1 MLTESSAMAR
11 ALELAW
17 RGWGR
22 VAPNPMVGCVLLQ
35 DGIPVGEGW
44 HAEDGGAHAERV
56 ALDAAGDRARGA
68 TAVVTLEP
76 CVHQGRQPPCSE
88 ALIAAGIARVV
99 VATADPNP
107 IAAGG
112 AAQLRAAGIPVEFGL
127 MADDARRMNAP
138 FFHRYSSVDRPWTM
152 LKLALSLD
160 GRIADAAGRSRWI
173 SGAAARDWVHWLR
186 AGFDAVGVG
195 GATARIDDPLLTP
208 RGRVVPRI
216 PPRRVV
222 FAGRAGLPATLQV
235 VRGAPETGTIIVAHP
250 DAAGRADWER
260 AGASTIE
267 TPDLR
272 EAMRQLRQAG
282 IASLLVEGGGRLAGA
297 LLAERLVDRCAM
309 IQAPIFLG
317 EAGVPAVAGLRP
329 ALPDVAPWQVVERRA
344 LGVDTLLT
352 LEPA

>member
-17 RGWGR
+17 CGWGR

-44 HAEDGGAHAERV
+44 HAEDGGPHAERA
-56 ALDAAGDRARGA
+56 ALDAAGGQARGA

-76 CVHQGRQPPCSE
+76 CAHLGRQPPCAE
-88 ALIAAGIARVV
+88 ALIAAGVGRVV
-99 VATADPNP
+99 VAVPDPNP
-107 IAAGG
+107 AAAGG
-112 AAQLRAAGIPVEFGL
+112 AGHLRAAGIPVEFGL
-127 MADDARRMNAP
+127 MADAARRMNAP
-138 FFHRYSSVDRPWTM
+138 FFHRHSPADRPWTM

-160 GRIADAAGRSRWI
+160 GRIADAGGRSQWI
-173 SGAAARDWVHWLR
+173 TGAPARDWVQWLR
-186 AGFDAVGVG
+186 AGFDAIGVG
-195 GATARIDDPLLTP
+195 GATARTDDPRLTV

-222 FAGRAGLPATLQV
+222 FAGRAGIPATLQV
-235 VRGAPETGTIIVAHP
+235 VTGAPETGTVIVAHP
-250 DAAGRADWER
+250 DAAGRSDWER
-260 AGASTIE
+260 AGASTIVAA
-267 TPDLR
+267 DLG
-272 EAMRQLRQAG
+272 EAMRQLREVG

-297 LLAERLVDRCAM
+297 LLAAGLVDRCAL

-317 EAGVPAVAGLRP
+317 DAGVPAVAGLRP
-329 ALPDVAPWQVVERRA
+329 ALPDAAHWQVVERRA
-344 LGVDTLLT
+344 LGADTLVT